1 MGLEYSQ
8 VTVVAGLL
16 GEGNTVPFIARYR
29 KEASGGMNDEQLR
42 LFEERLTL
50 YGNLEKRRADIL
62 RLLEEQGVLT
72 PELEGAAQSAASVT
86 ELEDIYRPYR
96 PKKRTRATVAREQ
109 GLEPL
114 AQAIVKGEGDL
125 QGLSRAFISEEKG
138 ILSEDQ
144 ALAGARDIIAEMI
157 SDDARVR
164 RALRRFMSR
173 QGYIATRGLQS
184 SESPYEM
191 YYDFRE
197 PVRRIAPHRVLAVN
211 RGEKEEVLSVRVEV
225 REDQALDLANR
236 FYLKEGI
243 HPAAREQLMEAVRD
257 SWKRLLFPS
266 LERELRNE
274 LTENAEEQALKVF
287 KDNLRNLLMSPPVK
301 GRRVLGVDPGYRTG
315 CKLACVDQH
324 SKLLETA
331 IIYPTPP
338 RKEREPSA
346 KVVADLVERHQINAV
361 AIGNGTAGRE
371 TEEFFAEA
379 IGDTVEYT
387 VVNEAGASVYSASPL
402 AKEEFPDL
410 DVAQR
415 SAVSIAR
422 RLQDPMAEL
431 VKIDPKSI
439 GVGQYQHDVNQ
450 GRLGQVLDGVVEACV
465 NEVGVDLNTASPALL
480 ERVAGINRPVASN
493 IVAFRN
499 ERGGFRS
506 RLELRE
512 VPKLGPRTFQQ
523 CAGFLR
529 LPDAEYYFDRSAVH
543 PESYGVA
550 ERVMEALGVSGED
563 LGRALSL
570 QGVDIQGLASRL
582 GVGEPTLRDILAEMG
597 KPGRDPRDDL
607 PKPVFKKGIV
617 KLEDLK
623 EGMELQGIVR
633 NVVDFGAF
641 IDIGVHQDGLVHI
654 SQMRDAFVRHPSDVV
669 KVGDVVD
676 VRVLGVDVERK
687 RISLSMKMPRA

>member
-1 MGLEYSQ
+1 LPESDDRSDRVLQRLAQEMGLEYSQ

-86 ELEDIYRPYR
+86 DLEDIYRPYR

-173 QGYIATRGLQS
+173 QGYIATRALQP

-197 PVRRIAPHRVLAVN
+197 PVSRIAPHRVLAVN

-324 SKLLETA
+324 SKLLDTA
-331 IIYPTPP
+331 VIYPTPP

-371 TEEFFAEA
+371 TEEFFAEV

-422 RLQDPMAEL
+422 RLQDPLAEL

-550 ERVMEALGVSGED
+550 ERVMEALGISGED
-563 LGRALSL
+563 LGRVLSL

-623 EGMELQGIVR
+623 EGMELQGIV
-633 NVVDFGAF
+633 
-641 IDIGVHQDGLVHI
+641 
-654 SQMRDAFVRHPSDVV
+654 SSTDA
-669 KVGDVVD
+669 
-676 VRVLGVDVERK
+676 
-687 RISLSMKMPRA
+687 